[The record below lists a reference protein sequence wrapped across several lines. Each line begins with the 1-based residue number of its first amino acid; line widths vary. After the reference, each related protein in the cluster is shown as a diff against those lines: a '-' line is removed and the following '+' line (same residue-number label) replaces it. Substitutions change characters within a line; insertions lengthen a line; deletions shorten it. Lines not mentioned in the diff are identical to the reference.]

1 MSGEEDVKL
10 RKIKPIYC
18 RGRWILGFALL
29 FTGACCHL
37 TAIAFINVVLLSANA
52 ATAILVNA
60 LLSIYFL
67 GEKFICKFDL
77 IAWSLIIAGNALI
90 IAASLESDRAYT
102 PEEIISILSS
112 PTVIIF
118 LISMM
123 CFLAFSLVFMFQTTR
138 KVRKFNRDAIEW
150 ANTQK

>member
-1 MSGEEDVKL
+1 MNGEEYVP

-18 RGRWILGFALL
+18 RFRWLAGFLL
-29 FTGACCHL
+29 LICGASCHL
-37 TAIAFINVVLLSANA
+37 LAIAFINVVLLSANA

-77 IAWSLIIAGNALI
+77 LAWSLICAGNAMI
-90 IAASLESDRAYT
+90 ISASLTDDRSYT
-102 PEEIISILSS
+102 PEEIINILSS

-118 LISMM
+118 VISMFA
-123 CFLAFSLVFMFQTTR
+123 FLAFSLVFIFQTTR
-138 KVRKFNRDAIEW
+138 KLRKFNIDAI
-150 ANTQK
+150 